1 MMHVLRAPAD
11 TERDVFSQALP
22 QVPAGQSQATA
33 PDPRVKDV
41 PPLLQATQLTGSDS
55 VVVCPGGHGV
65 QRVSLVAVPAAS
77 NLLPS
82 LHSDQGL
89 QLEPSLTRNVPVGQ
103 GEPGCP
109 ASPAS
114 PAPASP

>member
-1 MMHVLRAPAD
+1 MMQVLRAPAD
-11 TERDVFSQALP
+11 TASDVFSQALP
-22 QVPAGQSQATA
+22 QVPAGQSHTTA
-33 PDPRVKDV
+33 PEPSVNAV

-65 QRVSLVAVPAAS
+65 HWVSLVAVPAAA

-89 QLEPSLTRNVPVGQ
+89 QLELSRTRNVPVGH
-103 GEPGCP
+103 GDSG
-109 ASPAS
+109 
-114 PAPASP
+114 